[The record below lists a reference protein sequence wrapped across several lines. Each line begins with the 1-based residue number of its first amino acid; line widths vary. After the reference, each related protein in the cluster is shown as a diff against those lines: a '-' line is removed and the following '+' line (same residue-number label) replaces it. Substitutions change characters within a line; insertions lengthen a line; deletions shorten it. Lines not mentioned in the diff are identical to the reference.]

1 MTASLPNQ
9 PAIKVRDLVAGYDK
23 RIILSHITFSVPPGQ
38 IVTVLGGS
46 GCGKSTLLKHLIGL
60 YQPRAGDVLIQGRS
74 LVRANEEERRSIMQ
88 TFGVA
93 YQGGALFRSLTL
105 AENISLPLEEYTQL
119 SAEEIDAKV
128 QEKLSLVNLK
138 GCGGMMPADLSGGM
152 IKRAAFAR
160 ALALDPA
167 ILFFDE
173 PSAGLDPLSSASLD
187 RLILDI
193 REKTGAT
200 ILVVTHELDSIF
212 TIADRAIMLSAE
224 TRSIIADGRPEEL
237 RKHSENTFVRTFLNR
252 GKDTRE
258 PIQGAENHAGNQ

>member
-1 MTASLPNQ
+1 M
-9 PAIKVRDLVAGYDK
+9 
-23 RIILSHITFSVPPGQ
+23 
-38 IVTVLGGS
+38 
-46 GCGKSTLLKHLIGL
+46 LKHLIGL
-60 YQPRAGDVLIQGRS
+60 YQPRTGDILIQGRS
-74 LVRANEEERRSIMQ
+74 IVHANENERRAIMQ

-105 AENISLPLEEYTQL
+105 AENIALPLEEYTDL
-119 SAEEIDAKV
+119 TPAEIDAKV
-128 QEKLSLVNLK
+128 QDKLALVNLK
-138 GCGGMMPADLSGGM
+138 GCGQMMPSDLSGGM

-200 ILVVTHELDSIF
+200 ILVVTHELESIF

-224 TRSIIADGRPEEL
+224 TRSIIAEGKPAEL
-237 RKHSENTFVRTFLNR
+237 RDHSGDPFVRAFLNR
-252 GKDTRE
+252 GKDSRE
-258 PIQGAENHAGNQ
+258 TIQGDENHAGNQ